1 MLKKIDG
8 SVPMPKYYQ
17 ISESLKA
24 QIVNGKLR
32 PGDKVLSSRELSE
45 YFNTTQVTVLNA
57 LRYLETAGY
66 IYKTQGK
73 GVFVCEQKAAAQ
85 FSPKQGYRQ
94 AGLIMPSKDDM
105 YQNLAD
111 TLMAELQA
119 KNYYAIPL
127 GNYLTNDTFSCEDK
141 ELRIQKYVEDNFDSL
156 VIEGT
161 RHAPYRNLHRNREKF
176 HQLNYVIFYDTKLE
190 FPDANKIICDFH
202 KAGYLG
208 GRHLINSGKKRIA
221 MLTFEPYSPALI
233 TRHGCVKETFD
244 FMIAAGIKQAL
255 DEAGINSKSNF
266 SVLQDIVTPHGST
279 AENSIADFI
288 RDGGCGVFSVADFRA
303 LKVYHAAK
311 KLGLEIGRDVSVVG
325 LFNTSWAEVVTPAL
339 TSVSVNESQIGKI
352 TAQCITE
359 QLKGERIIV
368 SPELIIRES

>member
-1 MLKKIDG
+1 MLKKIDS

-32 PGDKVLSSRELSE
+32 PGDKILSSRELSE

-57 LRYLETAGY
+57 LRYLETEGY

-73 GVFVCEQKAAAQ
+73 GVFVCEQKAAAP
-85 FSPKQGYRQ
+85 SSRRPKYHQ
-94 AGLIMPSKDDM
+94 AGLIMASKDDM

-111 TLMAELQA
+111 TLIAELQ
-119 KNYYAIPL
+119 KHNYYAIPL
-127 GNYLTNDTFSCEDK
+127 GNHLTDDTFSSEDK
-141 ELRIQKYVEDNFDSL
+141 EKRIQQYIKDGFDSL

-161 RHAPYRNLHRNREKF
+161 RHVPYLNLHRNKEKF
-176 HQLNYVIFYDTKLE
+176 RQLNYVIFYETKLE
-190 FPDANKIICDFH
+190 FPGANQIICDFH

-208 GRHLINSGKKRIA
+208 AMHLINSGKKRIA
-221 MLTFEPYSPALI
+221 MLTFEPYTPALI

-244 FMIAAGIKQAL
+244 FRIAAGIKQAMT
-255 DEAGINSKSNF
+255 EAGINSKSGF
-266 SVLQDIVTPHGST
+266 SVIHDMAPAHDST
-279 AENSIADFI
+279 TENRIENFI
-288 RDGGCGVFSVADFRA
+288 RAGDCGVFSVADFRA

-311 KLGLEIGRDVSVVG
+311 KMGMEIGRDVSVVG
-325 LFNTSWAEVVTPAL
+325 LFNTSWAEVITPAL
-339 TSVSVNESQIGKI
+339 TSVSVNETQIGKI
-352 TAQCITE
+352 TTQCITE
-359 QLKGERIIV
+359 HAKGERITV

>member
-32 PGDKVLSSRELSE
+32 PGDKIPSSRELSG

-73 GVFVCEQKAAAQ
+73 GVFVCEQKTAATSA
-85 FSPKQGYRQ
+85 SKQGYRQ
-94 AGLIMPSKDDM
+94 AGLIMASKDDM

-111 TLMAELQA
+111 TLIAELQQ

-127 GNYLTNDTFSCEDK
+127 GNYLTSDAFSCEDK

-156 VIEGT
+156 IIEGT
-161 RHAPYRNLHRNREKF
+161 RHVPYRNLHRNKEQFR
-176 HQLNYVIFYDTKLE
+176 QLNYVIFYETKLE
-190 FPDANKIICDFH
+190 FPDANKIICDFY

-208 GRHLINSGKKRIA
+208 GQHLLNSGKKRLA
-221 MLTFEPYSPALI
+221 MLTFEPYSPALAI
-233 TRHGCVKETFD
+233 RHGCVRETFD
-244 FMIAAGIKQAL
+244 FAIAAGLKQSME
-255 DEAGINSKSNF
+255 EAGIDSKSHL
-266 SVLQDIVTPHGST
+266 SVIHDIVPAHDST
-279 AENSIADFI
+279 TENNIADFI
-288 RDGGCGVFSVADFRA
+288 RGGGCGIFAVADFRA

-311 KLGLEIGRDVSVVG
+311 KQGLKIGSDVSVVG
-325 LFNTSWAEVVTPAL
+325 LFNTSWAEVISPAL
-339 TSVSVNESQIGKI
+339 TSICVNEEQIGKI

-359 QLKGERIIV
+359 QLKGETIIV

>member
-1 MLKKIDG
+1 MLKKIDS

-32 PGDKVLSSRELSE
+32 PGDKILSSRELSE
-45 YFNTTQVTVLNA
+45 YFKTTQVTVLNA
-57 LRYLETAGY
+57 LRYLETEGY

-73 GVFVCEQKAAAQ
+73 GVFVCEQKAAAPSSRHQ
-85 FSPKQGYRQ
+85 KYHQ

-111 TLMAELQA
+111 TLIAELQ
-119 KNYYAIPL
+119 KHNYYAIPL
-127 GNYLTNDTFSCEDK
+127 GNHLTDDTFSSEDK
-141 ELRIQKYVEDNFDSL
+141 EKRIQQYIKDGFDSL

-161 RHAPYRNLHRNREKF
+161 RHVPYRNLHRNKEKF
-176 HQLNYVIFYDTKLE
+176 RQLNYVIFYETKLE
-190 FPDANKIICDFH
+190 FPDANQIVCDFY

-208 GRHLINSGKKRIA
+208 GQHLINSGKKRIA
-221 MLTFEPYSPALI
+221 MLTFEPYAPALV

-244 FMIAAGIKQAL
+244 FRIAAGIKQAM
-255 DEAGINSKSNF
+255 DEAGINSQSGF
-266 SVLQDIVTPHGST
+266 SVIHDMAPAHDST
-279 AENSIADFI
+279 TENRIEKFI
-288 RDGGCGVFSVADFRA
+288 RAGNCGVFSVADFRA

-311 KLGLEIGRDVSVVG
+311 KMGMKIGRDVSVVG
-325 LFNTSWAEVVTPAL
+325 LFNTSWAEVITPAL
-339 TSVSVNESQIGKI
+339 SSVSVNETQIGKI
-352 TAQCITE
+352 TTQCITE
-359 QLKGERIIV
+359 HAKGELITV